1 MRQEIWKNGSIADE
15 ARRKEEERLV
25 EEVRKAEEKRLAEEA
40 CKAEEERLTEEAQ
53 QKEVDKTQ
61 NSTGDAKNTV
71 IDR

>member
-1 MRQEIWKNGSIADE
+1 M
-15 ARRKEEERLV
+15 